1 MEEKFNEKK
10 KSNVLGFILMFIL
23 GAAVGAGC
31 LFGYNKFLVKDANVA
46 DDSKNQSTEK
56 SEESKEEDSTSKS
69 SVFTNLKDDNYVY
82 NPSFGNANAISV
94 TLSGE
99 DAKKCSVTFNKDYIN
114 NGAYGSWGGKI
125 NTTKWSVSA
134 NIIFD
139 IPVKDVII
147 GGKGQAASEN
157 DSILFLMQD
166 GTVRYINIVGALKS
180 PEFTTNYDKLPEAK
194 VIEGLNGID
203 RFYDTSVY
211 STDPTVVGGHGET
224 IALKTDGTFINI
236 IDYLK

>member
-23 GAAVGAGC
+23 GAAVGAGY

-56 SEESKEEDSTSKS
+56 SEKSKEEDSTSKS

-166 GTVRYINIVGALKS
+166 GTVRYINIVDALKS

>member
-1 MEEKFNEKK
+1 
-10 KSNVLGFILMFIL
+10 MFIL
-23 GAAVGAGC
+23 GIAVGAGC
-31 LFGYNKFLVKDANVA
+31 LFGYNKFLVKETNVA
-46 DDSKNQSTEK
+46 DESKNQSTEK
-56 SEESKEEDSTSKS
+56 SEESKEEGSTSKS

-82 NPSFGNANAISV
+82 NPSFGNGNAISV
-94 TLSGE
+94 VLSGE
-99 DAKKCSVTFNKDYIN
+99 DTKKCSVTFNKDYIN
-114 NGAYGSWGGKI
+114 NGAYGLWGGKI
-125 NTTKWSVSA
+125 NTTKWNVSA

-166 GTVRYINIVGALKS
+166 GTVRYINIVDALKS
-180 PEFTTNYDKLPEAK
+180 PEFTTNYDKLPETK

-203 RFYDTSVY
+203 RFYGTSVY

>member
-1 MEEKFNEKK
+1 MEENFNEKK

-23 GAAVGAGC
+23 GIAVGAGC
-31 LFGYNKFLVKDANVA
+31 LFGYNKFLVKETNVA
-46 DDSKNQSTEK
+46 DESKNQSTEK
-56 SEESKEEDSTSKS
+56 SEESKEEGSISKS

-82 NPSFGNANAISV
+82 NPSFGNVNAISV
-94 TLSGE
+94 VLSGE
-99 DAKKCSVTFNKDYIN
+99 DTKKCSVTFNKDYIN

-125 NTTKWSVSA
+125 NTTKWNVSA
-134 NIIFD
+134 NVIFD

-166 GTVRYINIVGALKS
+166 GTVRYINIVDALKS

-194 VIEGLNGID
+194 AIEGLNGID